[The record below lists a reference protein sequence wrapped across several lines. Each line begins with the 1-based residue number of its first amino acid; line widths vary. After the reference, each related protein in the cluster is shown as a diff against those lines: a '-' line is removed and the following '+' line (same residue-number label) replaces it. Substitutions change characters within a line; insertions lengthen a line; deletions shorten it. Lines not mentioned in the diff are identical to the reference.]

1 MSSGPKGIPGVWKA
15 RTGKK
20 GVETMMTELDKLRVD
35 DMLHRRV
42 DRQRNQLG
50 RSTNLPF
57 PLWEI
62 TSDHE

>member
-1 MSSGPKGIPGVWKA
+1 MEGENWEE
-15 RTGKK
+15 